1 MFKDENSEKI
11 IARLGEKGF
20 AAYYVGGCVRD
31 GIMERDIHDIDIA
44 AASLPDETM
53 QVFKGKT
60 IIPTG
65 LKHGTVTVVL
75 GGSQYEITTFR
86 ADGIYSDNRHP
97 ENVEFV
103 GRIESDLSRRDF
115 T

>member
-65 LKHGTVTVVL
+65 LKHGTVTVGARRQSVRDHDL
-75 GGSQYEITTFR
+75 PRRRHIFR
-86 ADGIYSDNRHP
+86 QPSPR
-97 ENVEFV
+97 E
-103 GRIESDLSRRDF
+103 R
-115 T
+115 

>member
-1 MFKDENSEKI
+1 MFKDENAEKI

-53 QVFKGKT
+53 QVFKGET

-65 LKHGTVTVVL
+65 LSQSCLAAVSTRSRPSAQTADIPTTVTPRTL
-75 GGSQYEITTFR
+75 
-86 ADGIYSDNRHP
+86 N
-97 ENVEFV
+97 
-103 GRIESDLSRRDF
+103 LSAR
-115 T
+115 

>member
-1 MFKDENSEKI
+1 MFKDENAEKI

-53 QVFKGKT
+53 QVF
-60 IIPTG
+60 
-65 LKHGTVTVVL
+65 
-75 GGSQYEITTFR
+75 
-86 ADGIYSDNRHP
+86 
-97 ENVEFV
+97 
-103 GRIESDLSRRDF
+103 
-115 T
+115 